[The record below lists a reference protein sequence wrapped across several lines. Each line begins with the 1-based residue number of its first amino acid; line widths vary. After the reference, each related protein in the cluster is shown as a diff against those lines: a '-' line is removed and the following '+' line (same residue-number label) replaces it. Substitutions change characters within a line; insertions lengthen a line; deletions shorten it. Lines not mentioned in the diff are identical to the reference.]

1 MFKGDFRKEATYKN
15 AMREVE
21 SSLMNL
27 DTDYIDFYF
36 VHWPD
41 VNTPICETMSAL
53 ADLKRMGKIRYVGV
67 SNFTQEQI
75 DVYKRQ
81 ALYTGGY
88 CIRL

>member
-1 MFKGDFRKEATYKN
+1 
-15 AMREVE
+15 
-21 SSLMNL
+21 MNL

-75 DVYKRQ
+75 EEAKNILLLMYSSPPFPWWKDSMNS
-81 ALYTGGY
+81 
-88 CIRL
+88 

>member
-1 MFKGDFRKEATYKN
+1 
-15 AMREVE
+15 
-21 SSLMNL
+21 MNL

-75 DVYKRQ
+75 EEAEKYLTVDVQQPPFPWWKDSMNS
-81 ALYTGGY
+81 
-88 CIRL
+88 